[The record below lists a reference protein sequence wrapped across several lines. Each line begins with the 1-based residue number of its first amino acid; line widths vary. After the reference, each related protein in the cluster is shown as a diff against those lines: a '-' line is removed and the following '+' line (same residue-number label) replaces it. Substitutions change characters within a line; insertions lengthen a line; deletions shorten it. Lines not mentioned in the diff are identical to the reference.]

1 MNKMIKGIVYILFG
15 IVLCAII
22 FFSNN
27 SYATTNEE
35 KEELISLLNEY
46 KDDLGNLNQF
56 KEVVDALYNDINSAT
71 TVTDELKEKLNED
84 IDKLS
89 EVEGINPLIL
99 QTLQIELKSQVED
112 LDDSNLSEVKE
123 EIKIIK
129 DWVDENVEN
138 SNNSG
143 DNTNNNQNNGNINN
157 GLISGIDANNY
168 ANKILPYAG
177 GIKTVIILSIIAVL
191 SIIATVSIIKYKN
204 FKDIK

>member
-46 KDDLGNLNQF
+46 KDDLGNLNQL

>member
-1 MNKMIKGIVYILFG
+1 MNKMIKGRVYILFG

>member
-46 KDDLGNLNQF
+46 KDDLGNLNQL

-143 DNTNNNQNNGNINN
+143 DNINNNQNNGNINN